1 MYRLNGNSS
10 VTRCG
15 REAVINVSNQPL
27 SALARGVR
35 CGLAGLAFIGAVSGT
50 LLAGIAWLVPSEVV
64 QSWAAERANPADA
77 YAQFEAL
84 GMAEAGQWVA
94 RWFGFGVAGLSLVLW
109 RGRARVAPWIE
120 GAVLG
125 FWRVTEGT
133 VTTPF
138 GQPASPRLGLAVS
151 TLKRG
156 AILAALVLSVGHWG
170 LAIRQRF
177 RDWPYYRLNDGD
189 QILPNISDS
198 NREVIRY
205 LQRATP
211 DHSRILVVSDQ
222 KLFFL
227 SYYLRP
233 RTLFHRMHPS
243 AEHLIPRANQARQ
256 LAAYRLDELPADV
269 WECQPDYVLEY
280 FEGSEYVDTA
290 RTTEDQEWLAFLRA
304 YSGDSSRV
312 PGYVVRLRR
321 WPLTEG
327 QP

>member
-1 MYRLNGNSS
+1 MGATLL
-10 VTRCG
+10 T
-15 REAVINVSNQPL
+15 
-27 SALARGVR
+27 
-35 CGLAGLAFIGAVSGT
+35 GLA
-50 LLAGIAWLVPSEVV
+50 WLIPEEVV
-64 QSWAAERANPADA
+64 QSWAAERAASGDA

-84 GMAEAGQWVA
+84 GMAEAGQWA
-94 RWFGFGVAGLSLVLW
+94 AQWGGLALAAMGVILW
-109 RGRARVAPWIE
+109 RRRAQVAPWIE

-125 FWRVTEGT
+125 FWRVTEATPRISAGVT
-133 VTTPF
+133 VT
-138 GQPASPRLGLAVS
+138 PRLSLVVS
-151 TLKRG
+151 TLKRVS
-156 AILAALVLSVGHWG
+156 ILAALVLSVAHWG
-170 LAIRQRF
+170 LAVRQRL

-189 QILPNISDS
+189 QVLPNISDS

-211 DHSRILVVSDQ
+211 DGCRILVVSDQ

-233 RTLFHRMHPS
+233 RTLYHRMHPA

-280 FEGSEYVDTA
+280 FEGSEYVDPA
-290 RTTEDQEWLAFLRA
+290 RTTEDHEWLAFHRA
-304 YSGDSSRV
+304 YSGDPHRV

-321 WPLTEG
+321 WPPTEG
-327 QP
+327 Q

>member
-1 MYRLNGNSS
+1 MP
-10 VTRCG
+10 
-15 REAVINVSNQPL
+15 EAAISASDQSH
-27 SALARGVR
+27 SALVRGVR
-35 CGLAGLAFIGAVSGT
+35 FGLAGLSLLGAVATT
-50 LLAGIAWLVPSEVV
+50 LLAGLAWLIPPEVV

-84 GMAEAGQWVA
+84 GMAEAGQWAA
-94 RWFGFGVAGLSLVLW
+94 RWIGLGLAGLGLVLW
-109 RGRARVAPWIE
+109 RQRARVAPWIE
-120 GAVLG
+120 GAMLG
-125 FWRVTEGT
+125 FWRVTEGA
-133 VTTPF
+133 VATPS
-138 GQPASPRLGLAVS
+138 GEPASPRLSLAVS
-151 TLKRG
+151 TLKRV
-156 AILAALVLSVGHWG
+156 AILAALVLSLGHWSQ
-170 LAIRQRF
+170 AMRQRF

-189 QILPNISDS
+189 QVLPNISDS

-211 DHSRILVVSDQ
+211 DHCRILVVSDQ

-280 FEGSEYVDTA
+280 FEGSEYVDPA

-312 PGYVVRLRR
+312 PQYVVRLRR

>member
-1 MYRLNGNSS
+1 VNPTNSRLALWVGGGLTCLAALGT
-10 VTRCG
+10 VCG
-15 REAVINVSNQPL
+15 FLIA
-27 SALARGVR
+27 A
-35 CGLAGLAFIGAVSGT
+35 
-50 LLAGIAWLVPSEVV
+50 IAWLVPSEVV
-64 QSWAAERANPADA
+64 QSWAAERAASADA

-84 GMAEAGQWVA
+84 GMAEAGQWAA
-94 RWFGFGVAGLSLVLW
+94 RWFGLGLAGLGLVLW
-109 RGRARVAPWIE
+109 RQRSRVAPCFE
-120 GAVLG
+120 EAVLG
-125 FWRVTEGT
+125 FCRVTAGT
-133 VTTPF
+133 NIDVA
-138 GQPASPRLGLAVS
+138 GQPSSPRLGLAVS
-151 TLKRG
+151 ILKRG
-156 AILAALVLSVGHWG
+156 AILSALVLSLGHWG
-170 LAIRQRF
+170 VAIRQRF
-177 RDWPYYRLNDGD
+177 RDWPYYRLNDGE
-189 QILPNISDS
+189 QVLPNISDS

-211 DHSRILVVSDQ
+211 DNCRILVVSDQ

-280 FEGSEYVDTA
+280 FEGSEYVDPV

-304 YSGDSSRV
+304 YSGDASRI

>member
-1 MYRLNGNSS
+1 M
-10 VTRCG
+10 TRSEP
-15 REAVINVSNQPL
+15 EAAISAFDQSH
-27 SALARGVR
+27 SALDRGVQ
-35 CGLAGLAFIGAVSGT
+35 CGLAGLSGLGAVGGT
-50 LLAGIAWLVPSEVV
+50 LLAGLAWLIPPEVV

-77 YAQFEAL
+77 YAQFEAH
-84 GMAEAGQWVA
+84 GMAEAGQWAA
-94 RWFGFGVAGLSLVLW
+94 RWMGLGLAGLGLILW
-109 RGRARVAPWIE
+109 RKRSRVAPWIE
-120 GAVLG
+120 GAARG
-125 FWRVTEGT
+125 FWRVTAGT
-133 VTTPF
+133 ATTSSGEPV
-138 GQPASPRLGLAVS
+138 SPRLLLAVS
-151 TLKRG
+151 TLKRV
-156 AILAALVLSVGHWG
+156 AILAALVLSLGHWG

-189 QILPNISDS
+189 QVLPNISDS

-205 LQRATP
+205 LQSATP
-211 DHSRILVVSDQ
+211 EKCRILVVSDQ

-233 RTLFHRMHPS
+233 RTLYHRMHPT

-269 WECQPDYVLEY
+269 WECEPDYVLEY
-280 FEGSEYVDTA
+280 FEGSEYVDPA
-290 RTTEDQEWLAFLRA
+290 RTTEDQDWLAFLRA

-312 PGYVVRLRR
+312 PQYVVRLRR

>member
-1 MYRLNGNSS
+1 M
-10 VTRCG
+10 
-15 REAVINVSNQPL
+15 IINQPQQPH
-27 SALARGVR
+27 AVLARVVR
-35 CGLAGLAFIGAVSGT
+35 SILAVLAGLGSVGAMVLSG
-50 LLAGIAWLVPSEVV
+50 LAWLIPSEVI
-64 QSWAAERANPADA
+64 QSWAVERAGSADA

-84 GMAEAGQWVA
+84 GMAEAGQWAA
-94 RWFGFGVAGLSLVLW
+94 RWIGLGLAGLLFVLW
-109 RGRARVAPWIE
+109 RRRARVAPWIE
-120 GAVLG
+120 GAVSG
-125 FWRVTEGT
+125 FWRITEGT
-133 VTTPF
+133 AA
-138 GQPASPRLGLAVS
+138 GASASPRLSLAVS
-151 TLKRG
+151 ILKRV

-170 LAIRQRF
+170 LAMRQRF
-177 RDWPYYRLNDGD
+177 RDWPYYRLNDGN
-189 QILPNISDS
+189 QVLPNISDS

-211 DHSRILVVSDQ
+211 DNCRILVVSDQ

-233 RTLFHRMHPS
+233 RTLYHRMHPS

-280 FEGSEYVDTA
+280 FEGSEYVEPA

-312 PGYVVRLRR
+312 PRYVVRLRR
-321 WPLTEG
+321 WPPTEG